1 MGDFLGELLPI
12 IIIVGGII
20 LSQSKKKE
28 KKSSDAKNET
38 GAKKTVTK
46 KDPLEAMRSVGVHQ
60 EKFNGRTY
68 IHVEKQPKEFTKL
81 DGTPHQVILNGK
93 VVDSTKWH

>member
-12 IIIVGGII
+12 IVIVAGII
-20 LSQSKKKE
+20 LSQSKKKG
-28 KKSSDAKNET
+28 KKPSDAKSPTNE
-38 GAKKTVTK
+38 KKPVNEK
-46 KDPLEAMRSVGVHQ
+46 GPIDAMRSVGAHK

-68 IHVEKQPKEFTKL
+68 IHVEKQPEEFTKL